1 MADEAIDPP
10 GIARGP
16 IGPRVHRDADCPGG
30 PSSTERAGSR
40 DSVIALH
47 VSDLGSVAGVAPS
60 VLLAKLAD
68 SDNTS
73 SSDNDDEGRVYEA
86 KFAELFDAPCT
97 VPKVKAYVSIV
108 RTYSDKAAE
117 SSRSTEKRL
126 EERPRD
132 IEDYLRRSSR
142 IPATEIKE
150 ALPADVERPREQSPA
165 LIPLSVPVPDEAL
178 ERFIVEIVRAHESRV
193 SPVRN
198 VTSDPNW
205 SFGHSFFFSSTII
218 TTIGYGNIT
227 PLSTGGKIF
236 CIVYGLIGI
245 PLTLIL
251 LSAFVERLLI
261 PVTCILQFLNS
272 KLGHLYQAFNIRVL
286 HLFIVG
292 LLVVVLF
299 FLVPAAIF
307 SSLEPEWDYV
317 DSLYYC
323 FISLTTIGLGDYTPG
338 DSYDQPYR
346 PLYKVAVVGYLLVGL
361 TFMMLLLNV
370 LYDIPQLNVGIFFLL
385 KSDEMTNDPEKVR
398 LHHGLGPKYTQQI
411 DDPPQPAIRHIKA
424 HPPPP
429 SSSPEDIP

>member
-1 MADEAIDPP
+1 MRLARSNVRLLVLIAFYFLFIVIGASIFSTIEAP
-10 GIARGP
+10 
-16 IGPRVHRDADCPGG
+16 H
-30 PSSTERAGSR
+30 EN
-40 DSVIALH
+40 SVIRKLR
-47 VSDLGSVAGVAPS
+47 
-60 VLLAKLAD
+60 AK
-68 SDNTS
+68 
-73 SSDNDDEGRVYEA
+73 R
-86 KFAELFDAPCT
+86 
-97 VPKVKAYVSIV
+97 
-108 RTYSDKAAE
+108 AAF
-117 SSRSTEKRL
+117 L
-126 EERPRD
+126 EEHPCV
-132 IEDYLRRSSR
+132 
-142 IPATEIKE
+142 K
-150 ALPADVERPREQSPA
+150 
-165 LIPLSVPVPDEAL
+165 DEAL
-178 ERFIVEIVRAHESRV
+178 ESFIVEIVRAHENRV
-193 SPVRN
+193 SPVKN

-261 PVTCILQFLNS
+261 PVTYMLQFLNS
-272 KLGHLYQAFNIRVL
+272 RLGHLYQAFNIRVL

-292 LLVVVLF
+292 LLVVIFF

-323 FISLTTIGLGDYTPG
+323 FISLTTIGLGDFTPG
-338 DSYDQPYR
+338 DSYEQPYR

-361 TFMMLLLNV
+361 TSMMLLLNV
-370 LYDIPQLNVGIFFLL
+370 LYDIPQLNVGVFFLL

-411 DDPPQPAIRHIKA
+411 DEPPPPQVRHIKA
-424 HPPPP
+424 RPPP
-429 SSSPEDIP
+429 SSSSPEDLP

>member
-1 MADEAIDPP
+1 MDRNLEIGGGEMMMVTDTQKLVLPQSTESLVK
-10 GIARGP
+10 P
-16 IGPRVHRDADCPGG
+16 IGYASGG
-30 PSSTERAGSR
+30 GNDKSAHYKRLMGMRRSNF
-40 DSVIALH
+40 L
-47 VSDLGSVAGVAPS
+47 L
-60 VLLAKLAD
+60 VLLVLMQMSYLCFGAFMFC
-68 SDNTS
+68 SF
-73 SSDNDDEGRVYEA
+73 EGPGEQ
-86 KFAELFDAPCT
+86 E
-97 VPKVKAYVSIV
+97 
-108 RTYSDKAAE
+108 
-117 SSRSTEKRL
+117 
-126 EERPRD
+126 
-132 IEDYLRRSSR
+132 LRRHLKMFRAAFLRNFSC
-142 IPATEIKE
+142 
-150 ALPADVERPREQSPA
+150 LN
-165 LIPLSVPVPDEAL
+165 DEAL
-178 ERFIVEIVRAHESRV
+178 ESFIVEIVRAHENRV
-193 SPVRN
+193 SPVKN

-261 PVTCILQFLNS
+261 PVTYILQFLNS
-272 KLGHLYQAFNIRVL
+272 RLGHLYQAFNIRVL

-292 LLVVVLF
+292 LLVVVFF

-323 FISLTTIGLGDYTPG
+323 FISLTTIGLGDFTPG
-338 DSYDQPYR
+338 DSYEQPYR

-361 TFMMLLLNV
+361 TAMMLLLNV
-370 LYDIPQLNVGIFFLL
+370 LYDIPQLNVGVFFLL

-411 DDPPQPAIRHIKA
+411 DEAPPPQVRHIKA
-424 HPPPP
+424 RPPP
-429 SSSPEDIP
+429 SSSSPEDLP

>member
-1 MADEAIDPP
+1 LDGTLEIGEVADTQRLVLTRGSATDERLAIMRKHHSAAAHYKELM
-10 GIARGP
+10 GFR
-16 IGPRVHRDADCPGG
+16 R
-30 PSSTERAGSR
+30 SNF
-40 DSVIALH
+40 
-47 VSDLGSVAGVAPS
+47 
-60 VLLAKLAD
+60 LLLLLIMM
-68 SDNTS
+68 
-73 SSDNDDEGRVYEA
+73 
-86 KFAELFDAPCT
+86 ELSYLCFGAFMFC
-97 VPKVKAYVSIV
+97 SF
-108 RTYSDKAAE
+108 
-117 SSRSTEKRL
+117 
-126 EERPRD
+126 ERPGEMERRLHLKMFRAAF
-132 IEDYLRRSSR
+132 LRNY
-142 IPATEIKE
+142 TC
-150 ALPADVERPREQSPA
+150 LT
-165 LIPLSVPVPDEAL
+165 DEAL

-193 SPVRN
+193 SPVKN

-370 LYDIPQLNVGIFFLL
+370 LYDIPQLNVGVFFLL

>member
-1 MADEAIDPP
+1 MRLARSNVRLLVLIAFYFLFIVIGASIFSTIEAP
-10 GIARGP
+10 
-16 IGPRVHRDADCPGG
+16 H
-30 PSSTERAGSR
+30 EN
-40 DSVIALH
+40 SVIRKLR
-47 VSDLGSVAGVAPS
+47 
-60 VLLAKLAD
+60 AK
-68 SDNTS
+68 
-73 SSDNDDEGRVYEA
+73 R
-86 KFAELFDAPCT
+86 
-97 VPKVKAYVSIV
+97 
-108 RTYSDKAAE
+108 AAF
-117 SSRSTEKRL
+117 L
-126 EERPRD
+126 EEHPCV
-132 IEDYLRRSSR
+132 
-142 IPATEIKE
+142 K
-150 ALPADVERPREQSPA
+150 
-165 LIPLSVPVPDEAL
+165 DEAL
-178 ERFIVEIVRAHESRV
+178 ESFIVEIVRAHENRV
-193 SPVRN
+193 SPVKN

-261 PVTCILQFLNS
+261 PVTYILQFLNS
-272 KLGHLYQAFNIRVL
+272 RLGHLYQAFNIRVL

-292 LLVVVLF
+292 LLVVVFF

-323 FISLTTIGLGDYTPG
+323 FISLTTIGLGDFTPG
-338 DSYDQPYR
+338 DSYEQPYR

-361 TFMMLLLNV
+361 TAMMLLLNV
-370 LYDIPQLNVGIFFLL
+370 LYDIPQLNVGVFFLL

-411 DDPPQPAIRHIKA
+411 DEAPPPQFYTEGRIKRTGV
-424 HPPPP
+424 
-429 SSSPEDIP
+429 

>member
-1 MADEAIDPP
+1 MRLARSNVRLLVLIAFYFLFIVIGASIFSTIEAP
-10 GIARGP
+10 
-16 IGPRVHRDADCPGG
+16 H
-30 PSSTERAGSR
+30 EN
-40 DSVIALH
+40 SVIRKLR
-47 VSDLGSVAGVAPS
+47 
-60 VLLAKLAD
+60 AK
-68 SDNTS
+68 
-73 SSDNDDEGRVYEA
+73 R
-86 KFAELFDAPCT
+86 
-97 VPKVKAYVSIV
+97 
-108 RTYSDKAAE
+108 AAF
-117 SSRSTEKRL
+117 L
-126 EERPRD
+126 EEHPCV
-132 IEDYLRRSSR
+132 
-142 IPATEIKE
+142 K
-150 ALPADVERPREQSPA
+150 
-165 LIPLSVPVPDEAL
+165 DEAL
-178 ERFIVEIVRAHESRV
+178 ESFIVEIVRAHENRV
-193 SPVRN
+193 SPVKN

-261 PVTCILQFLNS
+261 PVTYILQFLNS
-272 KLGHLYQAFNIRVL
+272 RLGHLYQAFNIRVL

-292 LLVVVLF
+292 LLVVVFF

-323 FISLTTIGLGDYTPG
+323 FISLTTIGLGDFTPG
-338 DSYDQPYR
+338 DSYEQPYR

-361 TFMMLLLNV
+361 TAMMLLLNV
-370 LYDIPQLNVGIFFLL
+370 LYDIPQLNVGVFFLL

-411 DDPPQPAIRHIKA
+411 DE
-424 HPPPP
+424 PPPP
-429 SSSPEDIP
+429 QFYTEGRIKRTGV